1 MVNTNPGF
9 LSTLSNT
16 PSTRIVDG
24 TDNIHS
30 GIINALN
37 VATGGNAVISGFN
50 ITQEDG
56 GTYTQYDVAAGKI
69 LRDGILVDVSA
80 RNNIAPGVGARADND
95 WYATV
100 VVDSS
105 NVIQIRTGG
114 SGISTASVSTL
125 SASDIPVAIIKY
137 PAGTDH
143 DAVDRPVQFLGY
155 NGSTRGLSILN
166 SGSETL
172 RINAN
177 ATLTKGSATLTL
189 PSSTGTLALTSD
201 ITYTSAISEGNS
213 GLVPSGGVGT
223 SNIADDAVTY
233 AKLQNVSGTDKIL
246 GRDSSGAGIVEELT
260 PANVRTMLGIETGAT
275 ADQSNAEIETAY
287 NAQVSQVSSSE
298 RTAGTG
304 TDIRRYAPADI
315 KSMIDTHQT
324 DTNTD
329 VTVANLKTKLNSDF
343 GSDFTIGTQ
352 SNDTA
357 IFTGHLTVGGN
368 LTVNGATQTINS
380 TVVTID
386 DPVFTL
392 GGDGAGSNDNKDRG
406 VEFKWH
412 DGSSAKV
419 GFFGF
424 DDSAGKFTFIPDAT
438 NSSEVFSGTAGTI
451 VANLEGAVTGNAS
464 TATALATSR
473 NFSITGDVT
482 AGAVGFTGAGNVAL
496 STTLADDAVATAKI
510 ADDAVTS
517 AKIAD
522 GTIATGNLADDSVTF
537 AKMQDTS
544 TNNRVLGATTAGT
557 IGEVQVATAMVADD
571 AITQAK
577 IANDAVGADQ
587 LASNAVV
594 NASIASNAAIA
605 QSKVDGLVSA
615 LSGKEPSLT
624 IGDGLDRTSATL
636 KVDIDGLTIENGIDR
651 TADFIMY
658 DDATNGL
665 RRINPANLFGLL
677 IASDIPDIS
686 SAYRATGTAIVNA
699 DISNSAAISAD
710 KIANGSTNKVFTST
724 LKTKLDGIEA
734 SATAGADFSSNV
746 SNISVTNAQLAGSI
760 ANSKLA
766 NSGVTINSNSLNL
779 GGTLTLDTGD
789 IGEGSNKYYTD
800 ERVDDRVNALITDGE
815 GITTTYDD
823 SAGTLSIAAEEAT
836 ASNKGV
842 ASFSSAHF
850 DVTSGAVS
858 IKAASI
864 SDSQIASNGSIAQS
878 KIANLVSDLS
888 DKIENLGDL
897 SITSS
902 ATELNVLDG
911 IPATLTATELGYVD
925 GVTSSIQTQ
934 LNTKLESVAVADLT
948 DINSLSTSINNNSTH
963 TQLAT
968 AKAVKDYITQ
978 QQVEDKTYTISATLD
993 GGSTPLLKISDQFGG
1008 SSTVAVTGGD
1018 RITTTVVSDRLHISD
1033 SGKGAVAS
1041 ASFNQGLLTLTH
1053 DDGTTSTATLPDA
1066 TTDAHGLM
1074 TDDQFD
1080 KLAGIEA
1087 QADVTDKA
1095 NVVASLGLLDESDT
1109 LLIGDAGNDTSVRI
1123 RGNLFVDGTTTTINQ
1138 TEINVQDAIK
1148 FEGASADDHETTL
1161 RIVDPTA
1168 DRVISLP
1175 DITGTLITT
1184 GDTGTIATGM
1194 IAASAVTTGKINS
1207 NAITTGKLAG
1217 SAVTTAKIA
1226 DDAVTGAKID
1236 FIDDSIGVTSTHI
1249 MVADGTD
1256 YNNVAVSGDATLAND
1271 GTLTIANL
1279 AVETGM
1285 LANLGVTTA
1294 KIAADAITG
1303 AKIADDAIDSE
1314 HYTDGSIDEAH
1325 LADNAVTVSK
1335 ISGLTDLGSGTV
1347 ISSAERTKLSG
1358 IEASADV
1365 TDATNVA
1372 AAGALMDGDFTSN
1385 GFLKR
1390 TGAGSYTVDTNT
1402 YLTSLAVTGLSDIN
1416 QLEQNLASITDD
1428 HAGLV
1433 TAKAVKAYVDSIPGG
1448 VGGMSFILEDGDGTE
1463 LTIANDKE
1471 IKFVP
1476 SSLLTINWTDTSD
1489 GTDADPYDLTFTVDN
1504 DLANY
1509 DNSSSS
1515 FATTTALTNATA
1527 ATAITGKALTNLGS
1541 GTGGNIAA
1549 TDTILAAM
1557 QKLETRT
1564 ALNDAKVTN
1573 TDVNVNVSNLTA
1585 RLPQITESVTIGDG
1599 TDVTVTTSGAL
1610 VVTGNLTVNGTTTT
1624 LDTTNLAIE
1633 DKNIVLGTGNS
1644 GSEVLDATGLT
1655 LEGGSGDDV
1664 TFQYNASADRMELK
1678 HGSAFEDFK
1687 AGTILGTFTGD
1698 LTGDVTGNADTATT
1712 LATAR
1717 SIAGKSFNG
1726 SADITI
1732 ATTDLSDISALDTD
1746 LSSVSASHDSLATA
1760 KAIKTYVDAQ
1770 IATEDTIA
1778 ELNDT
1783 NIGSLSA
1790 GHLLIY
1796 DSTAGVFDNAIP
1808 TGSDTSTIDMTV
1820 TGGDGTLAT
1829 SDTTLKAPNMV
1840 SFSAITAFAR

>member
-1 MVNTNPGF
+1 MVNSNPGF
-9 LSTLSNT
+9 LSTLSAT
-16 PSTRIVDG
+16 PNTRIVDG

-56 GTYTQYDVAAGKI
+56 GTYTQYDIAAGKI
-69 LRDGILVDVSA
+69 LRDGILVEVSA

-114 SGISTASVSTL
+114 SGVSTASVSTL

-275 ADQSNAEIETAY
+275 ADQSDAEIETAY
-287 NAQVSQVSSSE
+287 HNQVAQVSSAE
-298 RTAGTG
+298 RTAGNSTA
-304 TDIRRYAPADI
+304 IKRYAPADI

-343 GSDFTIGTQ
+343 GGDFTIGTQ

-357 IFTGHLTVGGN
+357 ILSGHLTVGGN

-392 GGDGAGSNDNKDRG
+392 GGDSAGVNDDKDRG
-406 VEFKWH
+406 IEFKWH
-412 DGSSAKV
+412 DGANAKV

-424 DDSAGKFTFIPDAT
+424 DDSVGKFTFIPDAT

-482 AGAVGFTGAGNVAL
+482 ANAIGFTGAGNVAL
-496 STTLADDAVATAKI
+496 SSTLADNAVATAKI

-571 AITQAK
+571 AITTAK
-577 IANDAVGADQ
+577 IADDAVGADQ

-624 IGDGLDRTSATL
+624 ISDGLDRTGSTL

-686 SAYRATGTAIVNA
+686 SAYRATGTTIVNA

-934 LNTKLESVAVADLT
+934 LNTKLESVD
-948 DINSLSTSINNNSTH
+948 
-963 TQLAT
+963 
-968 AKAVKDYITQ
+968 
-978 QQVEDKTYTISATLD
+978 
-993 GGSTPLLKISDQFGG
+993 
-1008 SSTVAVTGGD
+1008 
-1018 RITTTVVSDRLHISD
+1018 
-1033 SGKGAVAS
+1033 
-1041 ASFNQGLLTLTH
+1041 
-1053 DDGTTSTATLPDA
+1053 PD
-1066 TTDAHGLM
+1066 
-1074 TDDQFD
+1074 
-1080 KLAGIEA
+1080 
-1087 QADVTDKA
+1087 
-1095 NVVASLGLLDESDT
+1095 
-1109 LLIGDAGNDTSVRI
+1109 
-1123 RGNLFVDGTTTTINQ
+1123 
-1138 TEINVQDAIK
+1138 
-1148 FEGASADDHETTL
+1148 
-1161 RIVDPTA
+1161 
-1168 DRVISLP
+1168 
-1175 DITGTLITT
+1175 
-1184 GDTGTIATGM
+1184 
-1194 IAASAVTTGKINS
+1194 
-1207 NAITTGKLAG
+1207 
-1217 SAVTTAKIA
+1217 
-1226 DDAVTGAKID
+1226 
-1236 FIDDSIGVTSTHI
+1236 
-1249 MVADGTD
+1249 
-1256 YNNVAVSGDATLAND
+1256 
-1271 GTLTIANL
+1271 
-1279 AVETGM
+1279 
-1285 LANLGVTTA
+1285 
-1294 KIAADAITG
+1294 
-1303 AKIADDAIDSE
+1303 
-1314 HYTDGSIDEAH
+1314 
-1325 LADNAVTVSK
+1325 
-1335 ISGLTDLGSGTV
+1335 
-1347 ISSAERTKLSG
+1347 
-1358 IEASADV
+1358 
-1365 TDATNVA
+1365 
-1372 AAGALMDGDFTSN
+1372 
-1385 GFLKR
+1385 
-1390 TGAGSYTVDTNT
+1390 
-1402 YLTSLAVTGLSDIN
+1402 
-1416 QLEQNLASITDD
+1416 
-1428 HAGLV
+1428 
-1433 TAKAVKAYVDSIPGG
+1433 
-1448 VGGMSFILEDGDGTE
+1448 
-1463 LTIANDKE
+1463 
-1471 IKFVP
+1471 
-1476 SSLLTINWTDTSD
+1476 
-1489 GTDADPYDLTFTVDN
+1489 
-1504 DLANY
+1504 
-1509 DNSSSS
+1509 
-1515 FATTTALTNATA
+1515 
-1527 ATAITGKALTNLGS
+1527 
-1541 GTGGNIAA
+1541 
-1549 TDTILAAM
+1549 
-1557 QKLETRT
+1557 
-1564 ALNDAKVTN
+1564 
-1573 TDVNVNVSNLTA
+1573 
-1585 RLPQITESVTIGDG
+1585 
-1599 TDVTVTTSGAL
+1599 
-1610 VVTGNLTVNGTTTT
+1610 
-1624 LDTTNLAIE
+1624 
-1633 DKNIVLGTGNS
+1633 
-1644 GSEVLDATGLT
+1644 
-1655 LEGGSGDDV
+1655 
-1664 TFQYNASADRMELK
+1664 
-1678 HGSAFEDFK
+1678 
-1687 AGTILGTFTGD
+1687 
-1698 LTGDVTGNADTATT
+1698 
-1712 LATAR
+1712 
-1717 SIAGKSFNG
+1717 
-1726 SADITI
+1726 
-1732 ATTDLSDISALDTD
+1732 
-1746 LSSVSASHDSLATA
+1746 
-1760 KAIKTYVDAQ
+1760 
-1770 IATEDTIA
+1770 
-1778 ELNDT
+1778 
-1783 NIGSLSA
+1783 
-1790 GHLLIY
+1790 
-1796 DSTAGVFDNAIP
+1796 
-1808 TGSDTSTIDMTV
+1808 
-1820 TGGDGTLAT
+1820 
-1829 SDTTLKAPNMV
+1829 
-1840 SFSAITAFAR
+1840 